1 LKVKVFFA
9 VDGSTHSLA
18 AVRQVGSLLS
28 AERDSAALYF
38 APPDVIIRHAEEA
51 DAMRE
56 RAQQAICD
64 AVLGAAID
72 ELPDA
77 LAAGVTKI
85 IQQHTPREGILMEA
99 QKWGAELIVCGARGL
114 GPVERLLLGN
124 VSQSVAQT
132 APIPVFVVRPN
143 PGHRPDQP
151 LRILYAYDGSA
162 GSTAAL
168 RTAQRFTYA
177 GDTQVTAM
185 TVIEPLAVT
194 ELPDWIV
201 KRARD
206 ADTEAMA
213 KGWEREHAEERRQAA
228 DQLKEFM
235 SKQPAPFDKAE
246 TIVAEGHAA
255 DQILKIVK
263 ERWIDMI
270 IVGSHGKNAFQRMLI
285 GSTSDN
291 LLNNAH
297 SSVLIGRAT
306 T

>member
-1 LKVKVFFA
+1 MKVFFA
-9 VDGSTHSLA
+9 VDGSTHSLV
-18 AVRQVGSLLS
+18 AVRQVGGLLS
-28 AERDSAALYF
+28 ADRDSVAIYF
-38 APPDVIIRHAEEA
+38 APPEVVIRHSDEAES
-51 DAMRE
+51 MRA

-64 AVLGAAID
+64 AVLGAAIE

-77 LAAGVTKI
+77 LATEATKI
-85 IQQHTPREGILMEA
+85 VAQHTPREGILMEA

-151 LRILYAYDGSA
+151 LRVLYAYDGSA
-162 GSTAAL
+162 GSTAGL
-168 RTAQRFTYA
+168 RTAQQFTYA
-177 GDTQVTAM
+177 ADTQVTAI
-185 TVIEPLAVT
+185 TVIEPMAVT

-201 KRARD
+201 KRARN

-213 KGWEREHAEERRQAA
+213 QGWEREHAEEKRQAS

-235 SKQPAPFDKAE
+235 AKQPAPFNKAE
-246 TIVAEGHAA
+246 TIVAEGQAA

-263 ERWIDMI
+263 ERQIDVI
-270 IVGSHGKNAFQRMLI
+270 IVGSHGKNVLQRMLI

-291 LLNNAH
+291 LLNSAH
-297 SSVLIGRAT
+297 SSVLIGRAKG
-306 T
+306 